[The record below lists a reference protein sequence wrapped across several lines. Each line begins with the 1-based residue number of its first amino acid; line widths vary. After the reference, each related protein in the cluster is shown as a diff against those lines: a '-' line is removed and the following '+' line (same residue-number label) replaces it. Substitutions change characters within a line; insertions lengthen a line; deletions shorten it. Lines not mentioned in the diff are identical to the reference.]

1 MKINFYNSLT
11 NQHEDFVP
19 LEPGKVRMY
28 SCGPTVYDFAH
39 IGNFR
44 SFLFGDL
51 IRRFLELAGN
61 EVHHVMN
68 ITDVGHMVEGEA
80 DKMLE
85 AANRVKANKKD
96 GRVPAGAIKDPNDPY
111 QIAEYFMDAFL
122 EDGRRLGYKVAYE
135 FTQNVPR
142 ATEHVTGEA
151 GMIGM
156 IEKLIQKGHAYI
168 AQDGV
173 VYYSVESFPD
183 YGKLSGNTLE
193 KIRSGAGGR
202 VDDAN
207 QSQKKH
213 PGDFMLWKPDENHIM
228 KWDSPW
234 GVGYPGWHIECSA
247 MARKLLGQDV
257 IDIHTGGE
265 DLIFPHHE
273 CEIAQTCGVTGQE
286 KFANFWIHARY
297 LFVEGEKM
305 SKSKGNFYTAR
316 DVFSGKV
323 KIKNE
328 DGSQQE
334 MGNSISPA
342 VLRFELIKSHYR
354 SNMNFTAKGL
364 VDSHHTVQRMVEFR
378 KMLEETTGGQAG
390 EVDLSHPVLG
400 KFAQA
405 LADDLNISGA
415 LGVML
420 PWIKGDHPDPQESLA
435 VFQKMNS
442 VLSVA
447 PINEGIEGAIE
458 EVVSDSDAA
467 AFEQAQQWASEMDA
481 ARKAKDWATS
491 DALRDQ
497 IHAAGF
503 EVQQG
508 KEGSTIKKKL
518 A

>member
-11 NQHEDFVP
+11 NQHEEFVP

-51 IRRFLELAGN
+51 LRRFLELAGN

-68 ITDVGHMVEGEA
+68 ITDVGHMVEGES

-85 AANRVKANKKD
+85 AANRVKSNKKD
-96 GRVPAGAIKDPNDPY
+96 GRVPEGAIQDPSDPY
-111 QIAEYFMDAFL
+111 QIAQYFMDAFL

-135 FTQNVPR
+135 FPHNVPR
-142 ATEHVTGEA
+142 ATDHVTGEA

-168 AQDGV
+168 AGDGV
-173 VYYSVESFPD
+173 VYYSVESFPE

-202 VDDAN
+202 VDEAN

-213 PGDFMLWKPDENHIM
+213 PGDFMLWKPDEHHIM
-228 KWDSPW
+228 KWESPW

-247 MARKLLGQDV
+247 MARTLLGQDV

-273 CEIAQTCGVTGQE
+273 CEIAQSCGTTGE
-286 KFANFWIHARY
+286 DYFAKFWIHARF

-305 SKSKGNFYTAR
+305 SKSLGNFYTAR
-316 DVFSGKV
+316 DVFTGSVKV
-323 KIKNE
+323 KGD
-328 DGSQQE
+328 DGTE
-334 MGNSISPA
+334 RMMGNSVHPA

-354 SNMNFTAKGL
+354 QNMNFTAKGL
-364 VDSHHTVQRMVEFR
+364 RDSANTIDKLVQFR
-378 KMLEETTGGQAG
+378 EKLEEQTGGESA

-400 KFAQA
+400 SFASA
-405 LADDLNISGA
+405 LADDLNMSEA
-415 LGVML
+415 LAVIH
-420 PWIKGDHPDPQESLA
+420 PWIKGDHSDPRESLA
-435 VFQKMNS
+435 VWRKMNA
-442 VLSVA
+442 VLSIA
-447 PINEGIEGAIE
+447 PINEGIENAFQ
-458 EVVSDSDAA
+458 EVESASDSA
-467 AFEQAQQWASEMDA
+467 AFEQAQQWANEMDQ
-481 ARKAKDWATS
+481 ARADKDWAAS
-491 DALRDQ
+491 DALRDKIQ
-497 IHAAGF
+497 EAGF
-503 EVQQG
+503 EVQQSP
-508 KEGSTIKKKL
+508 EGSKIKRDL
-518 A
+518 S